1 MSDNWKFLQIKYSL
15 TNTGRIVK
23 RINPKR
29 LTSMRRK
36 LKKLA
41 GKISLKDFENLYNSW
56 FNNHYKIMSKQQ
68 RLNMNQLFA
77 QLKKEH
83 YDESDIE

>member
-1 MSDNWKFLQIKYSL
+1 
-15 TNTGRIVK
+15 
-23 RINPKR
+23 
-29 LTSMRRK
+29 MRRK

-68 RLNMNQLFA
+68 RLNMNQLFV
-77 QLKKEH
+77 QLKEVN
-83 YDESDIE
+83 YDKNNTK

>member
-1 MSDNWKFLQIKYSL
+1 MSDTWRFLQIKYSL
-15 TNTGRIVK
+15 TETGRIIK

-41 GKISLKDFENLYNSW
+41 GKISLKEFEDLYNSW

-68 RLNMNQLFA
+68 RFNISQLF
-77 QLKKEH
+77 LKLRKE
-83 YDESDIE
+83 YYENNIK